1 MFKMSD
7 MNGTTSTSPE
17 DGDNGTTDEVWCGFD
32 VVLHRNIESGGVAEA
47 AATTRNRTAE
57 ERQRHRHSLRR
68 LSIGLREDFGWLR
81 QIDLRSDIPTIDE
94 ISDWS
99 FDVLQFE
106 DAVLVNVFVL
116 MLEYYNLLEFFRVDR
131 KTLERYCKQVMD
143 KHKKDCYY
151 QKIDI
156 ERVGVDALEKSTP
169 EVLCEYHNW
178 YHAVSCAHV
187 CFLFLTLGG
196 ADAFLN
202 PIDVLSILMGAL
214 IHDLDHQVCARL
226 EKCYLY
232 LLLLLYLLTFIKLT
246 NLQSRERITS
256 LKLEQ
261 VHLSPSSTIMI
272 QCSKGIPSIQG

>member
-1 MFKMSD
+1 MSD

-17 DGDNGTTDEVWCGFD
+17 DGDNGAIYTVWHGYD
-32 VVLHRNIESGGVAEA
+32 VVLHGNIEQGGAAEA
-47 AATTRNRTAE
+47 AATTRNSIAE
-57 ERQRHRHSLRR
+57 ERRQHRHSLRR
-68 LSIGLREDFGWLR
+68 LSTGLREDYGWLR
-81 QIDLRSDIPTIDE
+81 QIELRSDMPSIDE
-94 ISDWS
+94 VRDWS

-116 MLEYYNLLEFFRVDR
+116 MLEYYNLLENFRVDR
-131 KTLERYCKQVMD
+131 KTLERYCKEVMD
-143 KHKKDCYY
+143 MHNKDCYY

-156 ERVGVDALEKSTP
+156 EIDGVDVLEKSTP

-202 PIDVLSILMGAL
+202 PIDVFCILMGAL
-214 IHDLDHQVCARL
+214 MHDLDHQVCAQL

-232 LLLLLYLLTFIKLT
+232 
-246 NLQSRERITS
+246 
-256 LKLEQ
+256 
-261 VHLSPSSTIMI
+261 
-272 QCSKGIPSIQG
+272 